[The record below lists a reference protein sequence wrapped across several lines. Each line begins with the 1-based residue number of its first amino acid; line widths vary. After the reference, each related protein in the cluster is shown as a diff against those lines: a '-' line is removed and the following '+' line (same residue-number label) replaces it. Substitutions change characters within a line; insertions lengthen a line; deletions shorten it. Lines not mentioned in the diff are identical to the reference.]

1 MISTLVGYMARRN
14 FSRVMQFQEG
24 KTPFLP
30 AVQSGQPR
38 LLYLHVPFCERLC
51 PYCSFNRFV
60 FEEGRC
66 RDYFSALRREI
77 RLYREKG
84 YDFGGVYVGG
94 GTPTILLDELEETLE
109 LVRRCFSIREVS
121 VETNPNHLTPERLD
135 RLSRMGINR
144 LSVGVQSFNDGL
156 LKAMDRYDKYGSG
169 AEIME
174 RLQLAQGRFDT
185 LNADMI
191 FNFPSQDMAML
202 ERDLDILLD
211 LGVDQVTWYPLMV
224 SDSTRKVV
232 TRTLGRVS
240 MEREKAFY
248 ERIRERLGGEYR
260 FSSAWCFSRKGT
272 MIDEYIVDYDEYAGL
287 GSGSIGYLDG
297 VCYANT
303 FDLAEYCKRLGED
316 ELPLMAAR
324 TFTLEER
331 MRYDFVMKLFSTR
344 LNHSELTAKYGGRL
358 SPWLWL
364 DLILFLLVGALR
376 YSAPDWQLTRRG
388 CYLWVVIMR
397 EFFTAVN
404 NFRDFCRADT
414 PATDR
419 PLPLS
424 RIQEQVHE

>member
-1 MISTLVGYMARRN
+1 MISSLVGYMARRN
-14 FSRVMQFQEG
+14 FSRVMRFEEG
-24 KTPFLP
+24 QRPSLP
-30 AVQSGQPR
+30 AVSSGEPR

-66 RDYFSALRREI
+66 REYFSALRREI
-77 RLYREKG
+77 RLYKEKG
-84 YDFGGVYVGG
+84 YNFGGVYVGG
-94 GTPTILLDELEETLE
+94 GTPTLLLDELEETLD

-121 VETNPNHLTPERLD
+121 VETNPNHLVPERLE
-135 RLSRMGINR
+135 RLSRIGINR
-144 LSVGVQSFNDGL
+144 LSVGIQSFNDGL

-169 AEIME
+169 AEIVE
-174 RLQLAQGRFDT
+174 RLQQAQGRFDT

-202 ERDLDILLD
+202 DRDLDILLD

-224 SDSTRKVV
+224 SDSTRQVV
-232 TRTLGRVS
+232 TRTLGAVGKG
-240 MEREKAFY
+240 REKAFY
-248 ERIRERLGGEYR
+248 ERIRERLGREYR

-303 FDLAEYCKRLGED
+303 FDLAEYCKRLSRD

-331 MRYDFVMKLFSTR
+331 MRYDFVMKLFSTK
-344 LNHSELTAKYGGRL
+344 LNHSQLLAKYGGHL
-358 SPWLWL
+358 SSRLWL
-364 DLILFLLVGALR
+364 DLILFRLVGALR
-376 YSAPDWQLTRRG
+376 YSEPDWRLTKWG

-404 NFRDFCRADT
+404 NFRDFCRAEGGGGEM
-414 PATDR
+414 
-419 PLPLS
+419 PLS
-424 RIQEQVHE
+424 KINADLNSKG

>member
-1 MISTLVGYMARRN
+1 MIPTLVGYMARRN
-14 FSRVMQFQEG
+14 FSRVMRFEEG
-24 KTPFLP
+24 QRPSLP
-30 AVQSGQPR
+30 AVSSGEPR

-66 RDYFSALRREI
+66 RAYFAALRNEI
-77 RLYREKG
+77 RLYKEKG

-94 GTPTILLDELEETLE
+94 GTPTILPDELEETLN
-109 LVRRCFSIREVS
+109 LVRRLFSIREVS
-121 VETNPNHLTPERLD
+121 VETNPNHLVPERLEA
-135 RLSRMGINR
+135 LSRIGINR
-144 LSVGVQSFNDGL
+144 LSVGIQSFNDGL

-169 AEIME
+169 AEIVE
-174 RLQLAQGRFDT
+174 RLNQAQGRFDT

-202 ERDLDILLD
+202 DRDLDTLLE
-211 LGVDQVTWYPLMV
+211 LAVDQVTWYPLMV
-224 SDSTRKVV
+224 SDSTRQLV
-232 TRTLGRVS
+232 TRTLGRV
-240 MEREKAFY
+240 EQNREKVFY
-248 ERIRERLGGEYR
+248 ERIRERLSGEYR

-303 FDLAEYCKRLGED
+303 FDLAEYCERLSRD

-324 TFTLEER
+324 VFTPEER
-331 MRYDFVMKLFSTR
+331 MRYDFIMKFFSTKLNFPR
-344 LNHSELTAKYGGRL
+344 LLAKYGGHL
-358 SPWLWL
+358 SPRLWL
-364 DLILFLLVGALR
+364 DFVLFRLVDAFR
-376 YSAPDWQLTRRG
+376 YSPPDWRLTRRG

-404 NFRDFCRADT
+404 NFRDFCRADDPEAEIT
-414 PATDR
+414 LSQINTK
-419 PLPLS
+419 LP
-424 RIQEQVHE
+424 EKG